1 MELKDLLAQDLKEA
15 MKDKDVIRKNAV
27 QSVRAAVLQVEKDSR
42 VTLDNDGVIGVI
54 AKEVKKRKDVLP
66 DYEKSGR
73 DDLIA
78 ELKREIEVLTGYLPS
93 QLSQEELDEIVK
105 EAIDRI
111 GATSMKDMGKIMAD
125 VMPKITGRA
134 DGGAVNVTVKKLL
147 GL

>member
-1 MELKDLLAQDLKEA
+1 MSLKEQLAQDLKES

-27 QSVRAAVLQVEKDSR
+27 QSVRAAVLQVEKDSK
-42 VTLDNDGVIGVI
+42 VTLDDDGIIGVI

-73 DDLIA
+73 EDLIA
-78 ELKREIEVLTGYLPS
+78 DLKKEIEVLTGYLPS
-93 QLSQEELDEIVK
+93 QLTQEELDGIVK
-105 EAIDRI
+105 EAIDRL

-134 DGGAVNVTVKKLL
+134 DGGAVNVTVKKIL

>member
-1 MELKDLLAQDLKEA
+1 MSLKETLAQDLKVA
-15 MKDKDVIRKNAV
+15 MKDKDTVRKNTV
-27 QSVRAAVLQVEKDSR
+27 QSIRAAVLQVEKDSR
-42 VTLDNDGVIGVI
+42 LVLDDDGVIGVI
-54 AKEVKKRKDVLP
+54 AKELKKRKDVLP

-78 ELKREIEVLTGYLPS
+78 ELKKEIEVLTGYLPS
-93 QLSQEELDEIVK
+93 QLSQEELDGIVK
-105 EAIDRI
+105 DAIDRL

-134 DGGAVNVTVKKLL
+134 DGGAVNQTVKKLL

>member
-1 MELKDLLAQDLKEA
+1 VEIKELLAQDLKEA
-15 MKDKDVIRKNAV
+15 MKAKDTIRKNAV

-42 VTLDNDGVIGVI
+42 TTLDNDGVVGVI

-93 QLSQEELDEIVK
+93 QLSQEELDGIVK
-105 EAIDRI
+105 EAIERL

-125 VMPKITGRA
+125 VMPRITGRA
-134 DGGAVNVTVKKLL
+134 DGGAVNLSVKKQL

>member
-1 MELKDLLAQDLKEA
+1 MEIKELLAQDLKEA
-15 MKDKDVIRKNAV
+15 MKAKDAIRKNAI

-42 VTLDNDGVIGVI
+42 TTLDNDGVIGVI

-93 QLSQEELDEIVK
+93 QLSQEELDGIVK
-105 EAIDRI
+105 EAIERL
-111 GATSMKDMGKIMAD
+111 GATSMKDMGRIMAD

-134 DGGAVNVTVKKLL
+134 DGGAVNLSVKKQL

>member
-1 MELKDLLAQDLKEA
+1 MSLKEQLAQDLKA
-15 MKDKDVIRKNAV
+15 SMKDKDVIRKNAV
-27 QSVRAAVLQVEKDSR
+27 QSIRAAVLQVEKDSK
-42 VTLDNDGVIGVI
+42 VTLDDDGVIGVI

-73 DDLIA
+73 EDLIA
-78 ELKREIEVLTGYLPS
+78 ELKKEIDVLTGYLPS
-93 QLSQEELDEIVK
+93 QLTQEELDGIVK

-134 DGGAVNVTVKKLL
+134 DGGAVNVTVRKLL

>member
-1 MELKDLLAQDLKEA
+1 MSLKELLAQDLKEA
-15 MKDKDVIRKNAV
+15 MKEKDIIRKNAV

-42 VTLDNDGVIGVI
+42 VTLEDDGVIGVI

-93 QLSQEELDEIVK
+93 QLSQEELDGIVK
-105 EAIDRI
+105 EAIDRL

-134 DGGAVNVTVKKLL
+134 DGGAVNLTVKKLL

>member
-1 MELKDLLAQDLKEA
+1 MSLKEQLAQDLKA
-15 MKDKDVIRKNAV
+15 SMKDKDVIRKNAV
-27 QSVRAAVLQVEKDSR
+27 QSVRAAVLQVEKDSK
-42 VTLDNDGVIGVI
+42 VTLDDDGVIGVI

-93 QLSQEELDEIVK
+93 QLTQEELDGIVK
-105 EAIDRI
+105 EAIDRL

-134 DGGAVNVTVKKLL
+134 DGCAVNLTVKKIL

>member
-1 MELKDLLAQDLKEA
+1 MSLKEQLAQDLKTS

-27 QSVRAAVLQVEKDSR
+27 QSIRAAVLQVEKDSK
-42 VTLDNDGVIGVI
+42 VTLDDDGIIGVI

-78 ELKREIEVLTGYLPS
+78 ELKKEIEVLTGYLPS
-93 QLSQEELDEIVK
+93 QLTQEELDGIVK
-105 EAIDRI
+105 DAIDRI

-134 DGGAVNVTVKKLL
+134 DGGAVNVTVRKLL

>member
-1 MELKDLLAQDLKEA
+1 MSLKEQLAQDLKES
-15 MKDKDVIRKNAV
+15 MKDKDTIRKNAV
-27 QSVRAAVLQVEKDSR
+27 QSVRAAVLQVEKDSKT
-42 VTLDNDGVIGVI
+42 TLDDDGVIGVI

-66 DYEKSGR
+66 EYEKSGR
-73 DDLIA
+73 DELIA

-93 QLSQEELDEIVK
+93 QLTQEELDGIVK
-105 EAIDRI
+105 EAIDRL

>member
-1 MELKDLLAQDLKEA
+1 MSLKEVLAQDLKVA
-15 MKDKDVIRKNAV
+15 MKDKDTIRKNAV
-27 QSVRAAVLQVEKDSR
+27 QSIRAAVLQTEKDNR
-42 VTLDNDGVIGVI
+42 IELDDDGIIGVI
-54 AKEVKKRKDVLP
+54 AKELKKRKDVLP

-78 ELKREIEVLTGYLPS
+78 ELKKEIEVLTGYLPS
-93 QLSQEELDEIVK
+93 QLSQEELDGIVK
-105 EAIDRI
+105 EAIDRL

-134 DGGAVNVTVKKLL
+134 DGGAVNQAVRKLL